1 MLPYMVQLARFVR
14 SVFGAEA
21 AFGLLALASL
31 TWRIDFES
39 AGSWV
44 LPFMIVLMG
53 TFSLVN
59 GAAWWTLRKGKPTAG
74 GWAIAASVL
83 NLPLFPLGTAIGI
96 AGLSAFFKPALVAQT
111 AISTSAVSIPG
122 DGTNKFAGAAVTAL
136 QTGLLILGLYWWYRR
151 AKSEGLIL
159 PDFWISLLQINL
171 AIFVSTLCHEL
182 GHVLGGWATEMSLR
196 SLTVGPLRLERR
208 SGKWNCKFSLAG
220 LLGNGSAGLVPT
232 HLLNIRKRLVI
243 MIAAGPAASLLTAVV
258 VTPLALS
265 AAGHAWAP
273 GWEFLAVLATLSWIG
288 VSNLLPVR
296 PEDKYSDGAQI
307 YQLLSNGPWADFH
320 MAFSMVAS
328 SLATPLR
335 ARDFDVAVL
344 ERAAAFMP
352 GDHRGMLLQLYLYM
366 HHTDC
371 GNIAEG
377 LRHFAIAESMYPQ
390 VAASLEA
397 DLHLEFVY
405 VNAVVKQDTAAARLW
420 WERMEAK
427 GKVRQNVDYWKA
439 RAALLWAEGSVT
451 EAREACRRAEAC
463 ARELPDAGAYN
474 RDREEVARL
483 SANLERAEVPPPLPV
498 PQVA

>member
-1 MLPYMVQLARFVR
+1 MLQLARFVR

-21 AFGLLALASL
+21 AFGILGIASL
-31 TWRIDFES
+31 MWRIDPES
-39 AGSWV
+39 AGSWIV
-44 LPFMIVLMG
+44 LPVMIVLMG
-53 TFSLVN
+53 VFSLVT
-59 GAAWWTLRKGKPTAG
+59 GVAWWTLRKGKPTAG

-83 NLPLFPLGTAIGI
+83 NLPLISLGTAIGI
-96 AGLSAFFKPALVAQT
+96 AGLSAFLKPGLVAQT
-111 AISTSAVSIPG
+111 AISTSAAPIPG
-122 DGTNKFAGAAVTAL
+122 DGTNKFAGVAVTVL
-136 QTGLLILGLYWWYRR
+136 QTGLLILGLNWWYHW
-151 AKSEGLIL
+151 AQHEGLAL
-159 PDFWISLLQINL
+159 AEFWISLIQINL
-171 AIFVSTLCHEL
+171 AIFASTLCHEL

-208 SGKWNCKFSLAG
+208 SGKWNCKFNLAG

-232 HLLNIRKRLVI
+232 HLRNIRKRQVI

-258 VTPLALS
+258 ATPFALY

-273 GWEFLAVLATLSWIG
+273 AWEFLAVLATLSWMG
-288 VSNLLPVR
+288 VCNLIPVR

-307 YQLLSNGPWADFH
+307 HQLLSNGPWANFH

-352 GDHRGMLLQLYLYM
+352 RGQRGMLLHLYLYM

-377 LRHFAIAESMYPQ
+377 LRHFDIAESMYAQ
-390 VAASLEA
+390 IATELTA

-405 VNAVVKQDTAAARLW
+405 VNAAVKQDAAAARLW
-420 WERMEAK
+420 WERMETK
-427 GKVRQNVDYWKA
+427 GKPRQNVDYWKA
-439 RAALLWAEGSVT
+439 RAALLWTEGSVT
-451 EAREACRRAEAC
+451 AAREACRKAAAC

-474 RDREEVARL
+474 RDREEVAHL
-483 SANLERAEVPPPLPV
+483 SAILDHADVPPPLPI